1 MEELTAA
8 VLSKMFGTMISP
20 DAHVRVP
27 WGWYPLVKAMMTKL
41 SDLPSDV
48 RVFMIVQ
55 GVAIDERGMLSV
67 SIAAA
72 TDHVS
77 SEGWAMVERIVSDA
91 RAEAA
96 WTCVSD
102 RKEGW
107 LVSPPRGRPRP
118 LCIACQQ
125 KVGLTV
131 ECHSA

>member
-1 MEELTAA
+1 MEELTAV
-8 VLSKMFGTMISP
+8 VLNKTFGTMISP

-27 WGWYPLVKAMMTKL
+27 WGWYRLVKEMMTKL
-41 SDLPSDV
+41 ADLPTEV
-48 RVFMIVQ
+48 RAFMIVQ
-55 GVAIDERGMLSV
+55 GVAIDANGMLAV

-77 SEGWAMVERIVSDA
+77 AEGWAAVEGIVADA

-96 WTCVSD
+96 WTCVRD

-118 LCIACQQ
+118 LCPACQQ
-125 KVGLTV
+125 EIGMKVKCTNV
-131 ECHSA
+131 